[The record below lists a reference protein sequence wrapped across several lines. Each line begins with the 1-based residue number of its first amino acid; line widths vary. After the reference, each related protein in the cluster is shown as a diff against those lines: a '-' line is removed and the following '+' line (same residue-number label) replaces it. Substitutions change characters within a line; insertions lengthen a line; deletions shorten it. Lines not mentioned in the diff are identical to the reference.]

1 MSLAAPTVDLIALH
15 PEPGATPDEVR
26 WVVPDA
32 PLPAPGRAV
41 EVPAEL
47 GSLITDGTLVE
58 VQVLPG
64 CIATRAASAGEWR
77 RCGPRV
83 RQAVAAALAD
93 PDRWRTEAGDAPDD
107 RDLIEA
113 VHRLLAGDVGDY
125 VRSHGGAIE
134 LVDVRDG
141 VVGVRLRGACHGC
154 PASAFTLRARF
165 ERRLREE
172 CPGLVAV
179 EAR

>member
-1 MSLAAPTVDLIALH
+1 MSATVMLH
-15 PEPGATPDEVR
+15 PEAGATPEEVR

-41 EVPAEL
+41 EVPAAL
-47 GSLITDGTLVE
+47 GALVADGTLVE

-64 CIATRAASAGEWR
+64 CVSTRAASAGEWR

-83 RQAVAAALAD
+83 RRAVAAALAE
-93 PDRWRTEAGDAPDD
+93 PGSWRTEPAGAAGNPDD
-107 RDLIEA
+107 RALEA
-113 VHRLLAGDVGDY
+113 AVRRLTAGDVGDY
-125 VRSHGGAIE
+125 VRSHGGAIQ

-154 PASAFTLRARF
+154 PASEITLRARF

-179 EAR
+179 VAR